1 MSRRRPA
8 QGCGPVRRPPLFGK
22 GARRPGVDA
31 HEPLLASIR
40 AGKID
45 FHGLGRG
52 HYPGDRLATGELPG
66 LLSLG
71 YWDAR
76 GDQDWGM
83 DFHRNEG
90 VEICL
95 LETGAMRFAVD
106 HRSFPLGPG
115 DLTITR
121 PWQAHRQ
128 GDPRIAAG
136 RLHWA
141 TLAVGALRPD
151 QSWHWPRWVL
161 LAPADR
167 AELARRLRQT
177 ETAVWQ
183 ASPEVLQS
191 FRRLRAAV
199 VEEQGDRRQSRV
211 AIGLNELL
219 LGVLDLLRAENR
231 AEQPRLASPA
241 HSVELFLDDL
251 RCNLN
256 SLAREWTLAG
266 MAAACGMGTT
276 QFSQLCRRLTNDSP
290 LRYLNLVRLEAAGRW
305 LRREPGRSVTDIAYA
320 CGFASSQY
328 FASQFRQHF
337 GKTPSEYRRVSEGEG
352 G

>member
-1 MSRRRPA
+1 ML
-8 QGCGPVRRPPLFGK
+8 RRPPLFRDRGQTS
-22 GARRPGVDA
+22 RVDA

-40 AGKID
+40 EGKID

-52 HYPGDRLATGELPG
+52 HYPGDRLASHQLPG

-76 GDQDWGM
+76 GDQGWGM

-95 LETGAMRFAVD
+95 LETGSMRFAVD
-106 HRSFPLGPG
+106 QESYPLGPG

-141 TLAVGALRPD
+141 TIAVGAQRPD
-151 QSWHWPRWVL
+151 QDWRWPRWNL
-161 LAPADR
+161 LAPADTG
-167 AELARRLRQT
+167 ELTRRLRMT
-177 ETAVWQ
+177 DLPVWR
-183 ASPEVLQS
+183 ASPEVVRS
-191 FRRLRAAV
+191 FQRMRAAIAG
-199 VEEQGDRRQSRV
+199 ETGDRRISRV

-219 LGVLDLLRAENR
+219 LGVLDLLRVENR
-231 AEQPRLASPA
+231 AEQPRLASPE
-241 HSVELFLDDL
+241 HSVKLFLGDL
-251 RCNLN
+251 RTNLN
-256 SLAREWTLAG
+256 SLAQEWTLVG

-276 QFSQLCRRLTNDSP
+276 RFSQWCRRLTNDSP
-290 LRYLNLVRLEAAGRW
+290 LRYLNLVRLEAAARL
-305 LRREPGRSVTDIAYA
+305 LRSEPGRSVTDIAFG
-320 CGFASSQY
+320 CGFGSSQY
-328 FASQFRQHF
+328 FANQFRRYH
-337 GKTPSEYRRVSEGEG
+337 GVTPSRFRGAEQPVGRGD
-352 G
+352 

>member
-1 MSRRRPA
+1 MLR
-8 QGCGPVRRPPLFGK
+8 QPPLFRDRGSTS
-22 GARRPGVDA
+22 GVDA

-40 AGKID
+40 SGKID

-52 HYPGDRLATGELPG
+52 HYPGDRLAPGQLPG

-83 DFHRNEG
+83 DLHRNEG

-95 LETGAMRFAVD
+95 LETGSMRFTVD
-106 HRSFPLGPG
+106 QRSYPLGPG

-141 TLAVGALRPD
+141 TIAVGAQRPD
-151 QSWHWPRWVL
+151 QNWRWPRWNL
-161 LAPADR
+161 LAPADT
-167 AELARRLRQT
+167 AELARRLRLTRSPVWRASSEVMRGFQRIGAAIAG
-177 ETAVWQ
+177 ET
-183 ASPEVLQS
+183 
-191 FRRLRAAV
+191 
-199 VEEQGDRRQSRV
+199 GDRRISRV
-211 AIGLNELL
+211 AVGLNELL

-231 AEQPRLASPA
+231 AEQPRLASPE
-241 HSVELFLDDL
+241 HSVELFLNDL
-251 RCNLN
+251 RTNLN
-256 SLAREWTLAG
+256 SLAQEWTLAG

-276 QFSQLCRRLTNDSP
+276 QFSRLCRRLTNDSP
-290 LRYLNLVRLEAAGRW
+290 LRYLNLVRLEAAARQ
-305 LRREPGRSVTDIAYA
+305 LRGEPTRSVTAVAYD
-320 CGFASSQY
+320 CGFGSSQY
-328 FASQFRQHF
+328 FANQFRRRY
-337 GKTPSEYRRVSEGEG
+337 GKSPSDYRESAA
-352 G
+352 